1 MMRNVSMSK
10 YRNFRPK
17 IIGINLAILLF
28 EKQVSGDTR
37 IVGTGTSR
45 LIMKKVDENGLEMF
59 DVR

>member
-1 MMRNVSMSK
+1 MSK
-10 YRNFRPK
+10 YRNFWPK
-17 IIGINLAILLF
+17 IIGINLAILLV